1 MKKLLIFAFLL
12 CAKAVFAQKDTV
24 GLNIP
29 YINSTVAYE
38 RVFNAP
44 NATANILYAN
54 AGIWLA
60 ETHPY
65 GGGTTQ
71 LTLND
76 PNLSRVLGR
85 ATYKYGETNKILWND
100 NYWEVIINFTIQI
113 DCKDNKYRVRIYNIQ
128 NQVGTINIPIEYMM
142 QSFINGKSYPY
153 NNTGGSMKTDEL
165 KQRFQALNA
174 VVDSVMTD
182 INKGITEDNS
192 F

>member
-1 MKKLLIFAFLL
+1 MKKLFIFAFLL

-29 YINSTVAYE
+29 YINNTIAYE

-44 NATANILYAN
+44 NTTANMLYAN

-65 GGGTTQ
+65 GGDTQ

-76 PNLSRVLGR
+76 SNLSRVVGR
-85 ATYKYGETNKILWND
+85 VTETYGESNKILWNT
-100 NYWEVIINFTIQI
+100 NYWNVICNFTIQI

-128 NQVGTINIPIEYMM
+128 NRAGTTNIPVEYMM
-142 QSFINGKSYPY
+142 QSLIKGKSYPY
-153 NNTGGSMKTDEL
+153 DNIGDSMKTDEL

-174 VVDSVMTD
+174 IVDSVMAD
-182 INKGITEDNS
+182 INKSITVDDA